1 MTSEQWQSIK
11 SLFEKALTLPE
22 EERAAFVKNAAGSD
36 EQVRN
41 KVLDMLRADSGPDSF
56 LEDSCFDAAL
66 FWEAEAKK
74 EDYYGR
80 RVGLYR
86 IEAHIGE
93 GGMGNVYLAAREDDF
108 HKKVALK
115 ILKRGMDTDTL
126 LKRFRQERQIL
137 ANLDH
142 PNIARLLDGGST
154 EDGLPYLVMEYI
166 EGQPLT
172 EYCDERRLGLVERLR
187 LFMKVCRAVEYAHRN
202 LVVHRDIKPS
212 NIIVDKDGAPR
223 LLDFGIARILDPDD
237 AGHREW
243 TMEGSRVSTP
253 EYASPEQLRGRAITT
268 ASDIYSLGVLL
279 YKLLTGRR
287 PRRSGSGIGGDER
300 PPQRPGL
307 IVRNTGEAPPGMSA
321 EKLSRRLYGDLD
333 NIILKALNR
342 EPERRYASVGQFAED
357 IDRHLRGM
365 PVLARGDGASYR
377 MMKFA
382 GRHRWAI
389 GAVVTIFL
397 TLVGAVV
404 GVSRQAAIAEN
415 EANKAGHT
423 LEFVKKMLSA
433 ADPLESGRE
442 LTVEQLLDAAAGR
455 IPEELAEQPAIESDI
470 RSILGEA
477 YQNLGI
483 YEKALTQFEA
493 NRALIK
499 KMGWHGTEK
508 EANAYRQLAV
518 GVHYLAEYSRA
529 DSLYRKALEI
539 YRQAGDTLSAAYG
552 TALND
557 FGTLPLDQG
566 NYEKAIDLF
575 KKSLRISRLTMDK
588 NDVQIGIT
596 YNNLALAYEG
606 FGAYARADT
615 AYKRALEIF
624 RLNYGDEHPE
634 IANTLNNYAFV
645 KLNVGDTL
653 ASLKLH
659 ERALAMYGRLA
670 GEKYPSYG
678 KTLHNVAAVNY
689 YLRNYKT
696 ARENEEKVIELFKIY
711 YREDHPNLASAYF
724 LMGRILNAVEQFD
737 KARKYLNKAL
747 VIRKARLN
755 PHHPALAGVFYELGL
770 GWLGQNNRAR
780 AREMLLEAQRIVSSG
795 EHSEDSFRDKIN
807 MALAKKARPL

>member
-11 SLFEKALTLPE
+11 SLFERALTLPE
-22 EERAAFVKNAAGSD
+22 EERAAFVKNAGGSD
-36 EQVRN
+36 EQVR
-41 KVLDMLRADSGPDSF
+41 KKGLDMLRADSGPDSF
-56 LEDSCFDAAL
+56 LEGSCFDAAM

-187 LFMKVCRAVEYAHRN
+187 LFVKVCRAVEYAHQN
-202 LVVHRDIKPS
+202 LVIHRDIKPS

-223 LLDFGIARILDPDD
+223 LLDFGIARILDPDS
-237 AGHREW
+237 GEPREL

-253 EYASPEQLRGRAITT
+253 EYASPEQLRGGVITT

-287 PRRSGSGIGGDER
+287 PQQQGRGGRDER
-300 PPQRPGL
+300 PPQKPGL
-307 IVRNTGEAPPGMSA
+307 LVRARGEAPPGMSPDR
-321 EKLSRRLYGDLD
+321 LSRRLRGDLD

-342 EPERRYASVGQFAED
+342 RPERRYASVGQFAED

-382 GRHRWAI
+382 SRHRWAI
-389 GAVVTIFL
+389 GAVVIIFL

-404 GVSRQAAIAEN
+404 GISQQAAIAGE
-415 EANKAGHT
+415 EAKKARQT
-423 LEFVKKMLSA
+423 LAFVEKMLSA

-493 NRALIK
+493 NIALIK
-499 KMGWHGTEK
+499 KMGWLGGEK
-508 EANAYRQLAV
+508 EANAYRELAV
-518 GVHYLAEYSRA
+518 GVHYLAEYGRA

-539 YRQAGDTLSAAYG
+539 YRQAGDTLSVAYG

-566 NYEKAIDLF
+566 NYEKAIDIF
-575 KKSLRISRLTMDK
+575 KESLRISRLTMDK

-596 YNNLALAYEG
+596 YNNLALAYDD

-615 AYKRALEIF
+615 AYKQALEIF

-678 KTLHNVAAVNY
+678 KTLHNVAALNY

-724 LMGRILNAVEQFD
+724 LMGRILNALEQFD
-737 KARKYLNKAL
+737 EARKYLNKAL
-747 VIRKARLN
+747 VIRKARFN
-755 PHHPALAGVFYELGL
+755 PHHPALADVFYELGL

-780 AREMLLEAQRIVSSG
+780 AREMLLEAQRIISSG
-795 EHSEDSFRDKIN
+795 ERSDDSFRDKIN
-807 MALAKKARPL
+807 MALAKTARPL

>member
-11 SLFEKALTLPE
+11 SLFEQALTLPE

-36 EQVRN
+36 EQVRK

-56 LEDSCFDAAL
+56 LEDSCFDAAML
-66 FWEAEAKK
+66 WEAEANK

-187 LFMKVCRAVEYAHRN
+187 LFVKVCRAVEYAHQN
-202 LVVHRDIKPS
+202 LVIHRDIKPS

-223 LLDFGIARILDPDD
+223 LLDFGIARILDPDS
-237 AGHREW
+237 GEPREL
-243 TMEGSRVSTP
+243 TMEGARVSTP
-253 EYASPEQLRGRAITT
+253 EYASPEQLRGGVITT

-287 PRRSGSGIGGDER
+287 PQQQGRGGRDER
-300 PPQRPGL
+300 PPQKPGL
-307 IVRNTGEAPPGMSA
+307 LVRARGEAPPGMSPDR
-321 EKLSRRLYGDLD
+321 LSRRLRGDLD

-342 EPERRYASVGQFAED
+342 RPERRYASVGQFAED

-382 GRHRWAI
+382 SRHRWAI
-389 GAVVTIFL
+389 GAVVIIFL

-404 GVSRQAAIAEN
+404 GISQQAAIAGE
-415 EANKAGHT
+415 EAKKARQT
-423 LEFVKKMLSA
+423 LAFVEKMLSA

-493 NRALIK
+493 NIALIK
-499 KMGWHGTEK
+499 KMGWLGGEK
-508 EANAYRQLAV
+508 EANAYRELAV
-518 GVHYLAEYSRA
+518 GVHYLAEYGRA

-539 YRQAGDTLSAAYG
+539 YRQAGDTLSVAYG

-566 NYEKAIDLF
+566 NYEKAIDIF
-575 KKSLRISRLTMDK
+575 KESLRISRLTMDK

-596 YNNLALAYEG
+596 YNNLALAYDD

-615 AYKRALEIF
+615 AYKQALEIF

-678 KTLHNVAAVNY
+678 KTLHNVAALNY

-724 LMGRILNAVEQFD
+724 LMGRILNALEQFD
-737 KARKYLNKAL
+737 EARKYLNKAL
-747 VIRKARLN
+747 VIRKARFN
-755 PHHPALAGVFYELGL
+755 PHHPALADVFYELGL

-780 AREMLLEAQRIVSSG
+780 AREMLLEAQRIISSG
-795 EHSEDSFRDKIN
+795 ERSDDSFRDKIN
-807 MALAKKARPL
+807 MALAKTARPL

>member
-11 SLFEKALTLPE
+11 SLFEQALTLPE

-36 EQVRN
+36 EQVRK

-56 LEDSCFDAAL
+56 LEDSCFDAAML
-66 FWEAEAKK
+66 WEAEANK

-187 LFMKVCRAVEYAHRN
+187 LFVKVCRAVEYAHQN
-202 LVVHRDIKPS
+202 LVIHRDIKPS

-223 LLDFGIARILDPDD
+223 LLDFGIARILDPDS
-237 AGHREW
+237 GEPREL
-243 TMEGSRVSTP
+243 TMEGARVSTP
-253 EYASPEQLRGRAITT
+253 EYASPEQLRGGVITT

-287 PRRSGSGIGGDER
+287 PQQQGRGGRDER
-300 PPQRPGL
+300 PPQKPGL
-307 IVRNTGEAPPGMSA
+307 LVRARGEAPPGMSPDR
-321 EKLSRRLYGDLD
+321 LSRRLRGDLD

-342 EPERRYASVGQFAED
+342 RPERRYASVGQFAED

-365 PVLARGDGASYR
+365 PVLARGDSASYR

-382 GRHRWAI
+382 SRHRWAI
-389 GAVVTIFL
+389 GAVVIIFL

-404 GVSRQAAIAEN
+404 GISQQAAIAGE
-415 EANKAGHT
+415 EAKKARQT
-423 LEFVKKMLSA
+423 LAFVKKMLSA

-477 YQNLGI
+477 YQNLGL

-493 NRALIK
+493 NIALIK
-499 KMGWHGTEK
+499 KMGWLGGEK
-508 EANAYRQLAV
+508 EANAYRELAV
-518 GVHYLAEYSRA
+518 GVHYLAEYGRA

-539 YRQAGDTLSAAYG
+539 YRQAGDTLSVAYG

-566 NYEKAIDLF
+566 NYEKAIDIF
-575 KKSLRISRLTMDK
+575 KESLRISRLTMDK

-596 YNNLALAYEG
+596 YNNLALAYDD

-615 AYKRALEIF
+615 AYKQALEIF

-678 KTLHNVAAVNY
+678 KTLHNVAALNY

-724 LMGRILNAVEQFD
+724 LMGRILNALEQFD
-737 KARKYLNKAL
+737 EARKYLNKAL
-747 VIRKARLN
+747 VIRKARFN
-755 PHHPALAGVFYELGL
+755 PHHPALADVFYELGL

-780 AREMLLEAQRIVSSG
+780 AREMLLEAQRIISSG
-795 EHSEDSFRDKIN
+795 ERSDDSFRDKIN
-807 MALAKKARPL
+807 VALAKTARPL

>member
-11 SLFEKALTLPE
+11 SLFERALTLPE
-22 EERAAFVKNAAGSD
+22 EERAAFVKNAVGSD

-172 EYCDERRLGLVERLR
+172 EYCDERRLSLVERLR
-187 LFMKVCRAVEYAHRN
+187 LFVKVCRAVEYAHQN

-223 LLDFGIARILDPDD
+223 LLDFGIARILDPDS
-237 AGHREW
+237 GEPREL

-253 EYASPEQLRGRAITT
+253 EYASPEQLRGGVITT

-287 PRRSGSGIGGDER
+287 PQQQGRGGRDDR
-300 PPQRPGL
+300 PPQKPGL
-307 IVRNTGEAPPGMSA
+307 LVHARGEAPPGMSPDR
-321 EKLSRRLYGDLD
+321 LSRRLRGDLD

-342 EPERRYASVGQFAED
+342 RPERRYASVGQFAED

-566 NYEKAIDLF
+566 NYKKAIELF
-575 KKSLRISRLTMDK
+575 KESLRISRLTMDK

-596 YNNLALAYEG
+596 YNNLALAYDD

-615 AYKRALEIF
+615 AYKQALAIF

-807 MALAKKARPL
+807 MALAKTARPL

>member
-11 SLFEKALTLPE
+11 SLFEQALTLPE

-36 EQVRN
+36 EQVRK

-56 LEDSCFDAAL
+56 LEDSCFDAAML
-66 FWEAEAKK
+66 WEAEANK

-187 LFMKVCRAVEYAHRN
+187 LFVKVCRAVEYAHQN
-202 LVVHRDIKPS
+202 LVIHRDIKPS

-223 LLDFGIARILDPDD
+223 LLDFGIARILDPDS
-237 AGHREW
+237 GEPREL

-253 EYASPEQLRGRAITT
+253 EYASPEQLRGGVITT

-287 PRRSGSGIGGDER
+287 PQQQGRGGRDER
-300 PPQRPGL
+300 PPQKPGL
-307 IVRNTGEAPPGMSA
+307 LVRARGEAPPGMSPDR
-321 EKLSRRLYGDLD
+321 LSRRLRGDLD

-342 EPERRYASVGQFAED
+342 RPERRYASVGQFAED

-365 PVLARGDGASYR
+365 PVLARGDSASYR

-382 GRHRWAI
+382 SRHRWAI
-389 GAVVTIFL
+389 GAVVIIFL

-404 GVSRQAAIAEN
+404 GISQQAAIAGE
-415 EANKAGHT
+415 EAKKARQT
-423 LEFVKKMLSA
+423 LAFVKKMLSA

-493 NRALIK
+493 NIALIK
-499 KMGWHGTEK
+499 KMGWLGGEK
-508 EANAYRQLAV
+508 EANAYRELAV
-518 GVHYLAEYSRA
+518 GVHYLAEYGRA

-539 YRQAGDTLSAAYG
+539 YRQAGDTLSVAYG

-566 NYEKAIDLF
+566 NYEKAIDIF
-575 KKSLRISRLTMDK
+575 KESLRISRLTMDK

-596 YNNLALAYEG
+596 YNNLALAYDD

-615 AYKRALEIF
+615 AYKQALEIF

-678 KTLHNVAAVNY
+678 KTLHNVAALNY

-724 LMGRILNAVEQFD
+724 LMGRILNALEQFD
-737 KARKYLNKAL
+737 EARKYLNKAL
-747 VIRKARLN
+747 VIRKARFN
-755 PHHPALAGVFYELGL
+755 PHHPALADVFYELGL
-770 GWLGQNNRAR
+770 GWLGQNNRVR
-780 AREMLLEAQRIVSSG
+780 AREMLLEAQRIISSG
-795 EHSEDSFRDKIN
+795 ERSDDSFRDKIN
-807 MALAKKARPL
+807 VALAKTARQL

>member
-11 SLFEKALTLPE
+11 SLFERALTLPE

-36 EQVRN
+36 EQVRK
-41 KVLDMLRADSGPDSF
+41 KVLDMLRADAGPDSF
-56 LEDSCFDAAL
+56 LEDSCFDAAM
-66 FWEAEAKK
+66 FWEAEANK

-187 LFMKVCRAVEYAHRN
+187 LFVKVCRAVEYAHQN
-202 LVVHRDIKPS
+202 LVIHRDIKPS

-223 LLDFGIARILDPDD
+223 LLDFGIARILDPDS
-237 AGHREW
+237 GEPREL

-253 EYASPEQLRGRAITT
+253 EYASPEQLRGGAITT

-287 PRRSGSGIGGDER
+287 PQQQGRGGRDER
-300 PPQRPGL
+300 PPQKPGL
-307 IVRNTGEAPPGMSA
+307 LVRARGEAPPGMSPDR
-321 EKLSRRLYGDLD
+321 LSRRLRGDLD

-342 EPERRYASVGQFAED
+342 RPERRYASVGQFAED

-382 GRHRWAI
+382 SRHRWAI
-389 GAVVTIFL
+389 GAVALIFL

-404 GVSRQAAIAEN
+404 GISQQAAIAGE
-415 EANKAGHT
+415 EAKKARQT
-423 LEFVKKMLSA
+423 LDFVEKMLSA
-433 ADPLESGRE
+433 ANPLESGRE

-477 YQNLGI
+477 YQNLGL
-483 YEKALTQFEA
+483 YEKAVRQFDA
-493 NRALIK
+493 NIALIK
-499 KMGWHGTEK
+499 KMGWLGGEK
-508 EANAYRQLAV
+508 EANAYRELAV
-518 GVHYLAEYSRA
+518 GVHYLAEYGRA

-539 YRQAGDTLSAAYG
+539 YRQAGDTLSVAYG

-566 NYEKAIDLF
+566 NNEKAIDIF
-575 KKSLRISRLTMDK
+575 KESLRISLLTMDK

-596 YNNLALAYEG
+596 YNNLALAYDD

-689 YLRNYKT
+689 YLGNYKT

-724 LMGRILNAVEQFD
+724 LMGRILNALEQFD
-737 KARKYLNKAL
+737 EARKYLNKAL
-747 VIRKARLN
+747 IIRKARFN
-755 PHHPALAGVFYELGL
+755 PHHPALADVFYEMGL
-770 GWLGQNNRAR
+770 GWLGQNSRAR
-780 AREMLLEAQRIVSSG
+780 AREMLLEAQRIISSG
-795 EHSEDSFRDKIN
+795 ERSDDSFRDKIN
-807 MALAKKARPL
+807 AALAKTARPL